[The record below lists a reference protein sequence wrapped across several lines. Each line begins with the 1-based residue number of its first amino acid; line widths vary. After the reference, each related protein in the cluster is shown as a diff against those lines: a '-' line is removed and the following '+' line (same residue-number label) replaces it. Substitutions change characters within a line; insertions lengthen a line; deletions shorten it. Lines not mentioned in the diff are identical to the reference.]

1 MNERERML
9 ACLRGEPTDQLP
21 WAPRMDLWSIAQ
33 QARGT
38 MPERFKGLNTA
49 QIADELGVGCHA
61 VRADWTIIPQLDRD
75 PRDFMWRAFG
85 FETCWDFPFKLEI
98 NSLKVDF
105 KYEAGEGTG
114 KYWTTIHTPAGPLET
129 YMEYENSMAKNGIT
143 APEVKK
149 YPLPDP
155 TNWEAVAQVYD
166 AFEVVP
172 TPENYRAF
180 KARIGD
186 RGLALAQGPNS
197 ASPMH
202 SILHMLTP
210 METFFYA
217 YMDVPEELH
226 KLAERIT
233 PFFDRIL
240 DVMCECDAEVVW
252 WGANYDQST
261 TWPPFFAK
269 EIVPY
274 VRMVGDRLRA
284 AGKYMASHC
293 DGENDKLLEY
303 MPTARFDIAESV
315 PTEPMVKR
323 TLKELREGFGEPTTV
338 WGGLPAT
345 AFMPGPMSDDSFEAH
360 MDRVFGE
367 LGSGKRVIL
376 GVSDN
381 VPVDCTIE
389 RLDRVTE
396 RVKAFGPVN
405 PAPAGQL

>member
-38 MPERFKGLNTA
+38 MPERFKGMNTA
-49 QIADELGVGCHA
+49 QIADELGCGCHA
-61 VRADWTIIPQLDRD
+61 VRADWTVVPQLDRD

-105 KYEAGEGTG
+105 KYEAGEDSG

-129 YMEYENSMAKNGIT
+129 YMEYENSMARNGIT
-143 APEVKK
+143 APEIKK
-149 YPLPDP
+149 YVLPDP
-155 TNWEAVAQVYD
+155 TNYEAVAQAYE

-172 TPENYRAF
+172 TPDAYWSFHE
-180 KARIGD
+180 RIGT

-202 SILHMLTP
+202 AILHMLMP
-210 METFFYA
+210 MEAFFYA
-217 YMDVPEELH
+217 YMDVPDDLH
-226 KLAERIT
+226 RLAERMT
-233 PFFDRIL
+233 PFFERML
-240 DVMCECDAEVVW
+240 DVCCESAAEVVW

-261 TWPPFFAK
+261 TWPPFFAQ

-274 VRMVGDRLRA
+274 VRHVGDRLRE
-284 AGKYMASHC
+284 AGKFMASHC

-323 TLKELREGFGEPTTV
+323 SLKELREGFGEPTTV
-338 WGGLPAT
+338 WGGLPAV
-345 AFMPGPMSDDSFEAH
+345 AFMDGPMPDDSYDAH
-360 MDRVFGE
+360 MDRVFRE
-367 LGSGKRVIL
+367 LGSGKRLIL

-381 VPVDCTIE
+381 VPPDALIH
-389 RLDRVTE
+389 RLEDVTE

>member
-114 KYWTTIHTPAGPLET
+114 KYWTTIHTAAGPLET

-217 YMDVPEELH
+217 YMDVPDELH

-261 TWPPFFAK
+261 TWPPFFAT

-274 VRMVGDRLRA
+274 VRNVGDRLRA

-345 AFMPGPMSDDSFEAH
+345 AFMPGPMSDESFEAH
-360 MDRVFGE
+360 LDRVFGE
-367 LGSGKRVIL
+367 LGSGKRLIL

>member
-217 YMDVPEELH
+217 YMDVPDELH

-261 TWPPFFAK
+261 TWPPFFAT

-274 VRMVGDRLRA
+274 VRNVGDRLRA

-345 AFMPGPMSDDSFEAH
+345 AFMPGPMSDESFEAH
-360 MDRVFGE
+360 LDRVFGE
-367 LGSGKRVIL
+367 LGSGKRLIL

>member
-105 KYEAGEGTG
+105 KYEAGEGSG

-172 TPENYRAF
+172 TPDNYRAF
-180 KARIGD
+180 RARIGD

-217 YMDVPEELH
+217 YMDVPDELH
-226 KLAERIT
+226 KLADRIT

-261 TWPPFFAK
+261 TWPPFFAE

-345 AFMPGPMSDDSFEAH
+345 AFMPGPMSDESFEAH
-360 MDRVFGE
+360 LDRVFGE
-367 LGSGKRVIL
+367 LGSGKRLIL

>member
-38 MPERFKGLNTA
+38 MPERFRGMNTA

-105 KYEAGEGTG
+105 KYEAGEGSG

-143 APEVKK
+143 APEIKQYV
-149 YPLPDP
+149 LPDP
-155 TNWEAVAQVYD
+155 TNWEAVAQVYE

-180 KARIGD
+180 RDRIGD

-202 SILHMLTP
+202 AILHMLMP
-210 METFFYA
+210 MEAFFYA
-217 YMDVPEELH
+217 YMDVPDELH
-226 KLAERIT
+226 KLAERMT
-233 PFFDRIL
+233 PFYNRIL

-261 TWPPFFAK
+261 TWPPFFAT

-284 AGKYMASHC
+284 AGKFMASHC

-338 WGGLPAT
+338 WGGLPAV
-345 AFMPGPMSDDSFEAH
+345 AFMDGPMPDDSFEAH

-367 LGSGKRVIL
+367 LGSGKRLIL

-381 VPVDCTIE
+381 VPVDALIH
-389 RLDRVTE
+389 RLEKVTE

>member
-33 QARGT
+33 QARAT
-38 MPERFKGLNTA
+38 MPERFRGLNTA

-61 VRADWTIIPQLDRD
+61 VRADWTIIPQLERD

-85 FETCWDFPFKLEI
+85 FETCWDFPFRLEI

-105 KYEAGEGTG
+105 KYEAGEGSG
-114 KYWTTIHTPAGPLET
+114 KYWTTIHTAAGPLET

-180 KARIGD
+180 QARIGD

-202 SILHMLTP
+202 SILHMLMP

-217 YMDVPEELH
+217 YMDVPDELH
-226 KLAERIT
+226 KLADRIT

-345 AFMPGPMSDDSFEAH
+345 AFMPGPMTDESFEAH
-360 MDRVFGE
+360 LDRVFGE
-367 LGSGKRVIL
+367 LGSGKRLIL

>member
-38 MPERFKGLNTA
+38 MPERFKGQNTA

-114 KYWTTIHTPAGPLET
+114 KYWTTIHTAAGPLET

-155 TNWEAVAQVYD
+155 TNWEALAQVYD

-172 TPENYRAF
+172 TPDSYRAF
-180 KARIGD
+180 RARIGD

-202 SILHMLTP
+202 SILHMLMP
-210 METFFYA
+210 MEAFFYA
-217 YMDVPEELH
+217 YMDVPDELH

-284 AGKYMASHC
+284 AGKFMASHC

-323 TLKELREGFGEPTTV
+323 TLKELREGFGEPTTI

-345 AFMPGPMSDDSFEAH
+345 AFMPGPMSDESFEAH
-360 MDRVFGE
+360 LDRVFGE
-367 LGSGKRVIL
+367 LGSGKRTIL